1 MSAARYTG
9 PERRSDDLDLVMASI
24 TQQIEQY
31 KEHTDQRLDE
41 IRDHFDTRLTQIDTK
56 VEPMHE
62 FFVTGKNGARV
73 FKYMVYI
80 IGSFAAGWAMIKG
93 WLLTWV
99 K

>member
-1 MSAARYTG
+1 MSAAHYSG
-9 PERRSDDLDLVMASI
+9 PERRSDDLALVMASI

-31 KEHTDQRLDE
+31 KAHTDQRLDE
-41 IRDHFDTRLTQIDTK
+41 IKDHFDTRLTEIGSK

-73 FKYMVYI
+73 LRALIYVI
-80 IGSFAAGWAMIKG
+80 APLAAGWAVIKG
-93 WLLTWV
+93 WLITWV